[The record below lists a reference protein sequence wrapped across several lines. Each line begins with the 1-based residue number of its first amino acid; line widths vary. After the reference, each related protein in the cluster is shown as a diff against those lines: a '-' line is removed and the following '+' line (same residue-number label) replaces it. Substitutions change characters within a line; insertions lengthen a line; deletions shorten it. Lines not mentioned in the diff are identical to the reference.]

1 MNWYN
6 LVFGAKENTLVC
18 LSADWCV
25 SCEWALASNLV
36 SLKPA
41 VQFICTFLGSSPG
54 GEPCRLGEN
63 LVVRL
68 IKNFAAKPGQESCH
82 EPGCSITSHR
92 SCPSGAYSEEN
103 SSIGIATAWQP
114 AQQAEVC

>member
-36 SLKPA
+36 SLEPA
-41 VQFICTFLGSSPG
+41 VQFTCITLGLSTWL
-54 GEPCRLGEN
+54 EPCRLGEN

-68 IKNFAAKPGQESCH
+68 IKNFAAKPGQESRH
-82 EPGCSITSHR
+82 EPWLLNYKPQMLPFGCL
-92 SCPSGAYSEEN
+92 
-103 SSIGIATAWQP
+103 Q
-114 AQQAEVC
+114 